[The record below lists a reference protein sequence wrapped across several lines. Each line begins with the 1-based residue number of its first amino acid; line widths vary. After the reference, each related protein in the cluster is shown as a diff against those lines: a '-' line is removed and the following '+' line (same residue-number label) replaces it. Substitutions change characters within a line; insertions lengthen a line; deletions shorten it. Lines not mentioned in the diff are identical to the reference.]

1 VSIHAKI
8 NPSTV
13 PASET
18 VATHAGCNGFV
29 IVCVVTVPA
38 AAARKK

>member
-13 PASET
+13 PTSET
-18 VATHAGCNGFV
+18 VAAHAGCSGFV
-29 IVCVVTVPA
+29 IVYVVTVSA

>member
-13 PASET
+13 PTLET
-18 VATHAGCNGFV
+18 VATYAGCSGFV